1 MKENLVWTMGK
12 AYSEQEKEQIRPPCM
27 PFNRNSA
34 TAVLMNEA
42 WSGLVR
48 YVQSLF
54 QILTADLKQTS
65 DIWFYVCWIG
75 SWFVR
80 FAEIKWTSAISE
92 PVKWDLMTVSEDR
105 FLHDFMCISSVYY
118 SKSLW
123 DRVSFQK
130 FAVLCGITVGK
141 SANVFAEIAA
151 VQQQS

>member
-1 MKENLVWTMGK
+1 
-12 AYSEQEKEQIRPPCM
+12 
-27 PFNRNSA
+27 
-34 TAVLMNEA
+34 
-42 WSGLVR
+42 
-48 YVQSLF
+48 
-54 QILTADLKQTS
+54 
-65 DIWFYVCWIG
+65 
-75 SWFVR
+75 
-80 FAEIKWTSAISE
+80 
-92 PVKWDLMTVSEDR
+92 MTVSEDR